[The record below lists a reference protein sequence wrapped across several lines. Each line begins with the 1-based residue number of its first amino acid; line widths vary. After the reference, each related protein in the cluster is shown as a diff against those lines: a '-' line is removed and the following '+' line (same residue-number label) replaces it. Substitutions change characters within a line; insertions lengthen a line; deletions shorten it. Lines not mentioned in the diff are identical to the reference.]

1 MMSTEDEC
9 VVYCFVPT
17 ITFSTST
24 ENVELRLRDGCLSM
38 GCLYNHV
45 FEPYGPCI
53 DVNYDT
59 TRLAERHI

>member
-1 MMSTEDEC
+1 MMSTEEEC

-45 FEPYGPCI
+45 F
-53 DVNYDT
+53 
-59 TRLAERHI
+59 